1 MLKNLTKKINE
12 RRSKMTNKLFIGS
25 LSYNVTNSQLEE
37 HFAKA
42 GKVLSAKVIID
53 RNTGLGK
60 GFGFVEMG
68 TEEEAQEAIKT
79 LNNSSL
85 DGRNIVVKEATP
97 RE

>member
-1 MLKNLTKKINE
+1 MKGGNI
-12 RRSKMTNKLFIGS
+12 MTRNLFIGS
-25 LSYNVTNSQLEE
+25 LSYNVTSAQLEE

-42 GKVLSAKVIID
+42 GNVVSARAITD

-68 TEEEAQEAIKT
+68 SEDEARYAIKT
-79 LNNSSL
+79 LNNTTIE
-85 DGRNIVVKEATP
+85 GRTIIVKEATP